1 MSYKTNV
8 RFVLKNTNSKD
19 LGCVNLEIVFIHKE
33 NKKKIRRYVN
43 TGQYVS
49 KNDFDSNGIKSYRH
63 SLKSA
68 KLLVEKKK
76 IEIEE
81 LLRNLELNNGEITPD
96 IYDVSQKISEDAKK
110 DIFQLFDKFVEYKS
124 KRVESRTIQKYNT
137 LKVVLEEFIP
147 QKKHK
152 NTYTTDIT
160 LDFLEN
166 LTNYLSDKK
175 DLSINTIAKYQSVLN
190 TFMDYLTDTLKVNK
204 NLAYK
209 EYQKISRNKDSESKV
224 VLLKEHVQKIIDWAP
239 EDKTLEKVKDLFL
252 FQILT
257 GVRISDLFRISKY
270 FVKNQLLSFQ
280 MYKTTTTVNIP
291 LHPMAK
297 KILIKY
303 NYKLGAICKEIGENQ
318 YNTCIKDVCKQAGL
332 TEEVSEL
339 RITLNKKIPVETPLY
354 KLVSSHV
361 GRTTFVTNCLISG
374 ISPFIVMGYT
384 GHRKIETLHYYMKIA
399 GDVSQDAFIKYK
411 EYFTFK

>member
-1 MSYKTNV
+1 MSYNTNV
-8 RFVLKNTNSKD
+8 RFVLKNINSKD
-19 LGCVNLEIVFIHKE
+19 VGCVNLEIVFIHKD

-43 TGQYVS
+43 TGEYVH
-49 KNDFDSNGIKSYRH
+49 KTDFDSNGIKSYRH
-63 SLKSA
+63 LLKSA
-68 KLLVEKKK
+68 KLLVEKRKL
-76 IEIEE
+76 EFEE

-96 IYDVSQKISEDAKK
+96 IYDVSQRINEDAKK
-110 DIFQLFDKFVEYKS
+110 NIFQLFDKFIEFKT
-124 KRVESRTIQKYNT
+124 KKVESRTIQKYNT
-137 LKVVLEEFIP
+137 LKVVLEDFIP
-147 QKKHK
+147 KKKHK

-160 LDFLEN
+160 LDFLEE
-166 LTNYLSDKK
+166 LTTYLSDKK

-209 EYQKISRNKDSESKV
+209 EYQKISRKKESESKV
-224 VLLKEHVQKIIDWAP
+224 VLLKEHVQKIIDWTTD
-239 EDKTLEKVKDLFL
+239 DKTLETVKDLFL
-252 FQILT
+252 FQIMT
-257 GVRISDLFRISKY
+257 GVRISDLLRISKY
-270 FVKNQLLSFQ
+270 FVKNKMLSFQ
-280 MYKTTTTVNIP
+280 MFKTTTTVNIP

-297 KILIKY
+297 EILTKY
-303 NYKLGAICKEIGENQ
+303 DYTIGKKCKEIGENQ
-318 YNTCIKDVCKQAGL
+318 YNTFIKDVCKNAGL
-332 TEEVSEL
+332 TEEVSSL

-399 GDVSQDAFIKYK
+399 GDISQDAFIKY
-411 EYFTFK
+411 EDYFKFE

>member
-1 MSYKTNV
+1 MSYKSNV
-8 RFVLKNTNSKD
+8 RYVLKNTNSKGI
-19 LGCVNLEIVFIHKE
+19 GCVNLEIVFIHKE

-49 KNDFDSNGIKSYRH
+49 KNDFDTNGIKSYRH

-96 IYDVSQKISEDAKK
+96 IYDTAQRINEDAKK
-110 DIFQLFDKFVEYKS
+110 DIFQLFDKFIEYKT
-124 KRVESRTIQKYNT
+124 KKVESRTIQKYNT

-152 NTYTTDIT
+152 STYTTDIT
-160 LDFLEN
+160 QDFLEN

-209 EYQKISRNKDSESKV
+209 EYQKISRKKESESKV
-224 VLLKEHVQKIIDWAP
+224 VLLKEHVQKIIDWTP
-239 EDKTLEKVKDLFL
+239 EDKTLETVKDLFL
-252 FQILT
+252 FQIMT
-257 GVRISDLFRISKY
+257 GVRISDLLRISKY

-297 KILIKY
+297 EILIKY

-318 YNTCIKDVCKQAGL
+318 YNTYIKDVCKQAKL
-332 TEEVSEL
+332 TEEVSKL